1 MHSALISADEVRT
14 KLDHD
19 DWAIVDTRFYLPEPE
34 RGKAEHLDAHI
45 PGAVYAHLDHD
56 LSGSRTGNNG
66 RHPMP
71 SLEQMVDRF
80 SQWGIDESVQVVVY
94 DNAGG
99 QFASRLWWMLRY
111 LGHDAVAVLDGG
123 LSSYDGELR
132 GGPEDRAP
140 HKFTPK
146 TREAMRIDVDALAPH
161 RDDYLLIDARAGERF
176 RGETEPLDPVAGHI
190 PGAHDLPS
198 AANLDDKGRFLSSAT
213 LRQRFETV
221 IGERDTSDVVC
232 YCGSGVTACHN
243 LLAMEVADIRG
254 ARLYPG
260 SWSEWCADDTRPV
273 ETG

>member
-1 MHSALISADEVRT
+1 MYSALISADEVRT
-14 KLDHD
+14 KLDDD
-19 DWAIVDTRFYLPEPE
+19 DWAIVDTRFYLPEPDKGE
-34 RGKAEHLDAHI
+34 AEYLEAHF
-45 PGAVYAHLDHD
+45 PSAVYAHLDRD
-56 LSGSRTGNNG
+56 LSGPRTGSNG

-71 SLEQMVDRF
+71 SLEHMVDRF
-80 SQWGIDESVQVVVY
+80 SKWGIDENVQVVAY

-99 QFASRLWWMLRY
+99 PFASRLWWMLRY

-123 LSSYDGELR
+123 FSSYDGELR
-132 GGPEDRAP
+132 DGLEDRAP
-140 HKFTPK
+140 RRFKPK
-146 TREAMRIDVDALAPH
+146 TREAMRIDVEALAPH
-161 RDDYLLIDARAGERF
+161 HDDYLLIDARAGERF

-198 AANLDDKGRFLSSAT
+198 AANVNDEGRFLEPEA
-213 LRQRFETV
+213 LRRRFETV

-243 LLAMEVADIRG
+243 LLAMEIAGIGG

-260 SWSEWCADDTRPV
+260 SWSEWCADDSRPV